1 MARLVTGGS
10 FGRNSSLVGASKE
23 DGDTPTLPDPVMGE
37 AGADRVVDVEG
48 VLWVD
53 GKAIK
58 GGTLECKDRKA
69 GKLWVGMLHNITETY
84 R

>member
-48 VLWVD
+48 VL
-53 GKAIK
+53 
-58 GGTLECKDRKA
+58 
-69 GKLWVGMLHNITETY
+69 
-84 R
+84 